1 MSLGTT
7 IHENREKHHLSQI
20 QLANQLHVSRQAI
33 SNWENDRFFPSMDN
47 LLELST
53 IEMSKFDISIDDLL
67 KEDPT
72 LKNEFEKQQ
81 VIKDAN
87 FFKSFNKKEEIL
99 FSIILILIGIK
110 LAPLG
115 LVIPV
120 IHWLIRLRAIKK
132 AKQYEKE

>member
-120 IHWLIRLRAIKK
+120 IYWLIRLRAIKK

>member
-1 MSLGTT
+1 MSLGVT

-33 SNWENDRFFPSMDN
+33 SNWKNDRFFPSMDN

-53 IEMSKFDISIDDLL
+53 IFDISIDDLL
-67 KEDPT
+67 KEDPI
-72 LKNEFEKQQ
+72 LKSEFEKQQ

-87 FFKSFNKKEEIL
+87 FFKSFNKKEELL

-110 LAPLG
+110 LDPLG
-115 LVIPV
+115 FVIPV
-120 IHWLIRLRAIKK
+120 IYWLVRLRAIKK

>member
-20 QLANQLHVSRQAI
+20 QLANQLHVSRQSI

-53 IEMSKFDISIDDLL
+53 IFDISIDDLL

-120 IHWLIRLRAIKK
+120 IYWLVRLRVIKK